1 MKTPAA
7 SAEVESLAAEW
18 VARRDGGLR
27 AEERRDL
34 HAWLAADPRHA
45 SAFAEAEA
53 AWAVLNAPRAAG
65 RGEAMVRSAKTAVQR
80 RRRRRGLTAAGCV
93 AAVVLLAALLPVY
106 PPAAAPAAAAA
117 PTVVKRPDRRMLPDG
132 SAVELAAGAEYRL
145 EFTPTRRAVEL
156 LRGEALFT
164 VRSDPARPFVVA
176 AGGVAVRAVGTE
188 FAVRLGP
195 EQVGVLVTEGRVAV
209 GRPEA
214 AAVPPTLVGAGNRL
228 ELASTAAADE
238 PPPVPE
244 PMAPAALATA
254 LAWRFQRVEFTA
266 TPLAEAVA
274 LMNAE
279 NVRQLALAD
288 AATGELRITGVFWTN
303 DPAGFARLLASS
315 LGLRTATR
323 EDGALVLAR

>member
-1 MKTPAA
+1 MI
-7 SAEVESLAAEW
+7 
-18 VARRDGGLR
+18 
-27 AEERRDL
+27 
-34 HAWLAADPRHA
+34 
-45 SAFAEAEA
+45 
-53 AWAVLNAPRAAG
+53 RAAK
-65 RGEAMVRSAKTAVQR
+65 SAVGR
-80 RRRRRGLTAAGCV
+80 RRRRRGLAAAACV
-93 AAVVLLAALLPVY
+93 AAVVLLAALLPIL

-117 PTVVKRPDRRMLPDG
+117 APTAVKRPDRRVLPDG

-145 EFTPTRRAVEL
+145 EFTATRRAVEL

-164 VRSDPARPFVVA
+164 VRSDPDRPFIVA

-195 EQVGVLVTEGRVAV
+195 EHVGVLVTEGRVAV
-209 GRPEA
+209 DRPEA
-214 AAVPPTLVGAGNRL
+214 AAVPPTLVSAGNRL
-228 ELASTAAADE
+228 ALASTAAADE

-244 PMAPAALATA
+244 PVAPAALATA

-303 DPAGFARLLASS
+303 DPAGFARLLESS
-315 LGLRTATR
+315 LGLRTAR
-323 EDGALVLAR
+323 RADGTLVLSR